1 MEEALLSFS
10 QQSGIYS
17 IMGSRWGWPIIESL
31 HFFGLCLI
39 IGTIGLFDLR
49 MLGFVRQ
56 ISLNAMHRFIPFGVA
71 GYLLNVTTGIMFF
84 TSAPD
89 QYLYN
94 PAFQTKMLF
103 MAGAG
108 INMLLFYRFGFQ
120 QVKAAGSGRD
130 LAVNTKVFAALSL
143 LCWIGVITAGR
154 LITFF
159 RPPAYHW
166 CFWCGF

>member
-1 MEEALLSFS
+1 MEEALLNFS

-31 HFFGLCLI
+31 HFFGLCLL
-39 IGTIGLFDLR
+39 IGTVGLFDLR
-49 MLGFVRQ
+49 MLGFVRA
-56 ISLNAMHRFIPFGVA
+56 IPLGAMHRLVHIGIA
-71 GYLLNVTTGIMFF
+71 GYFLNVITGTMFF

-108 INMLLFYRFGFQ
+108 VNVLFFYKFCFGEVRNTRADQ
-120 QVKAAGSGRD
+120 QVSTRARLMAGIS
-130 LAVNTKVFAALSL
+130 LA
-143 LCWIGVITAGR
+143 CWLGVITAGR
-154 LITFF
+154 LITFY
-159 RPPAYHW
+159 RPPAYW
-166 CFWCGF
+166 CFWCG